1 MIVNAAIAFPDHNI
15 DPRKKDK
22 AWMLQYAKAIW
33 NNWQVSMPVGSI
45 FRAKAARY
53 AEIDDYAMGRQSV
66 DKYKKRLLA
75 DSEQDDSWM
84 KIDWTPRAD
93 GMVLR
98 NIAVAKLQKAGYNF
112 LATPVNITAAD
123 EEDNYY
129 ADIKAKIMMRDAIM
143 QKDPNS
149 PLLNSPLLKKLPGE
163 PNDLEELEMEV
174 QFSPKLVRSKD
185 IEESLSLVC
194 SENDFQNTLDL
205 VSECLVDKGVGIL
218 KEYLDENNKVVI
230 KDVKPDTFGCSFT
243 TKNDFS
249 DITWAFEIEPVKLS
263 YLATKFTADEIEDLK
278 NKLHGVNGNPSA
290 MGTNT
295 IENNGYDI
303 FKADV
308 LNVKFLSYNKRVT
321 EERKDVNGNLRIG
334 KTDPKNAGKGEKYTS
349 KSIEVVYEAKW
360 VIGTEFIYD
369 YKLADNMPRTVAL
382 KTMSKTKLGYYVIA
396 ASFNKMRAAGLVE
409 QMIPIIDDL
418 NEATYKLRNF
428 RNRMVPNGF
437 DIDLA
442 AIESVAFGK
451 GGQKMTPKDVIDM
464 FFETGILI
472 SRRSGVTMDS
482 NVNYK
487 AINAIQNNMADQIV
501 ALAQDVQN
509 SKQALRDITGLN
521 ELTDGSTPDA
531 KTLTTIANLAN
542 ESTNN
547 ALYFLMNGK
556 RKVTQMLGKGVVQRL
571 QIAIK
576 RGPYDGFDKST
587 KRWITIPKSIA
598 NYDYDIMIEDV
609 PGEEQKQ
616 MVYQLMQEDIKAGY
630 ISHAEVVT
638 IMYTKNLKHAAML
651 LSYRVEKGKDRL
663 QNNTIQNTQAQA
675 KAGIDQAEAAKVMD
689 DKLKDNDHKRKME
702 EIELQKSWDYKI
714 AGLKVEQANKAVE
727 TKAVTDILTTGM
739 SGEPAGALPQKNDQ
753 PLTTPPP
760 AMAEPAAA

>member
-1 MIVNAAIAFPDHNI
+1 MILNTAIAFPDHNI

-22 AWMLQYAKAIW
+22 EWMLQYAKAIW
-33 NNWQVSMPVGSI
+33 NNWNTSMPVGSI

-84 KIDWTPRAD
+84 KIDWTPRTD
-93 GMVLR
+93 LMVLR
-98 NIAVAKLQKAGYNF
+98 NIAVAKLQKGGYNF
-112 LATPVNITAAD
+112 IATPVNMSAAD
-123 EEDNYY
+123 AEDSYY

-143 QKDPNS
+143 QKDPKS
-149 PLLNSPLLKKLPGE
+149 PLLDSPLLKKLPGE
-163 PNDLEELEMEV
+163 PNDLEELEMEI

-194 SENDFQNTLDL
+194 SENDFENYLDL
-205 VSECLVDKGVGIL
+205 VSESLVDKGVGIL
-218 KEYLDENNKVVI
+218 KEYLDENNKVAI
-230 KDVKPDTFGCSFT
+230 SDVKPDIFGCSFT

-249 DITWAFEIEPVKLS
+249 DITWAFEIEQVKLS
-263 YLATKFTADEIEDLK
+263 NLASKFSADDLEDLK

-295 IENNGYDI
+295 IANNGYDI

-308 LNVKFLSYNKRVT
+308 LNVKFLSWNRRVT
-321 EERKDVNGNLRIG
+321 EERKDASGNLRIG
-334 KTDPKNAGKGEKYTS
+334 KTDPKNAGKSDKYTS
-349 KSIEVVYEAKW
+349 KSIEVIYEAKW
-360 VIGTEFIYD
+360 IIGTEFIYD
-369 YKLADNMPRTVAL
+369 YKLADNMPRTVNI
-382 KTMSKTKLGYYVIA
+382 KGMSKTKLGYYIIA
-396 ASFNKMRAAGLVE
+396 ASFNKMRAAGLTE
-409 QMIPIIDDL
+409 QMIPIADDL

-442 AIESVAFGK
+442 AIESVALGK

-487 AINAIQNNMADQIV
+487 AINAITNNMADQIV
-501 ALAQDVQN
+501 ALAGDIQA
-509 SKQALRDITGLN
+509 SKQTLRDITGLN

-547 ALYFLMNGK
+547 ALYFLINSR
-556 RKVTQMLGKGVVQRL
+556 RKLTQALAKGIVQRL

-576 RGPYDGFDKST
+576 KGPYDGFDKT
-587 KRWITIPKSIA
+587 AGKWVTIPKSIA
-598 NYDYDIMIEDV
+598 DYDYDIMIEDR

-616 MVYQLMQEDIKAGY
+616 IIYQLMTDDIKAGY

-651 LSYRVEKGKDRL
+651 LSYRVEKGKERIQ
-663 QNNTIQNTQAQA
+663 QNAIQNTQVTAQMQQQSLA
-675 KAGIDQAEAAKVMD
+675 QGKILD
-689 DKLKDNDHKRKME
+689 DKLDGNKHKRKME
-702 EIELQKSWDYKI
+702 EIELTQSWMFKTKQLEVAQASEAVDKKAI
-714 AGLKVEQANKAVE
+714 A
-727 TKAVTDILTTGM
+727 DIVTTGM
-739 SGEPAGALPQKNDQ
+739 GQDQGMPQQNNEPLPQAPAQQ
-753 PLTTPPP
+753 PEMVTQ
-760 AMAEPAAA
+760 